1 MEWEESGGAYK
12 RLELPRRPKTLA
24 SATPEQKYWRRFK
37 TTAVTKAYAAV
48 HCVAFSPAAPYDFLS
63 TNSTRVQIYGNK
75 GKTLKR
81 TISRFKDI
89 VYTAS
94 FRGDGKLLVA
104 GGEEKDLKVFDAGTG
119 GMLRMMKGH
128 TRAVHA
134 TGFSDDK
141 VHLMSGGDD
150 ATVRFWDVSSGQA
163 TLTMEGHSDHVR
175 CLASNPASSDVWASG
190 SYDHTVRLWDVRSQ
204 GESVMS
210 VNHGQPVQA
219 TLILRGGGVL
229 VTAGGN
235 TMKVWDLLGGGKL
248 LQTMCNHSKPITC
261 LAQDGDGGRLLSGS
275 LDHHLKVY
283 DVQEY
288 KVRFSMDY
296 TQPILAMG
304 ISPDRN
310 TIAVGMSDGLLTVR
324 SRPLK
329 DLNPDQQAK
338 RRGGPRAGTFH
349 YFIRGQSQQA
359 DEDDY
364 RVERVRKQRLQPYDK
379 LLKAFNYGGALD
391 AALATGQAQVVASVL
406 QELYVRD
413 GVRLAL
419 SGRDVDALLPI
430 LKFLCKHITD
440 SHYTALLTDTSMTLL
455 DLYTVIIGRSELVDE
470 LLVKLRWRV
479 HEQVP
484 APLSHHAGSGVPASR
499 RREGVARALRLR
511 LRWRAACHRE
521 GLHGLMHT
529 RMCIHTRMHMRVI
542 HTHMCVYRD

>member
-1 MEWEESGGAYK
+1 VANAAEPRGEMEWEETGGAYK
-12 RLELPRRPKTLA
+12 RLELPRRPKTLE

-48 HCVAFSPAAPYDFLS
+48 HCVAFSPAAPFDFLT

-81 TISRFKDI
+81 TISRFKDV

-128 TRAVHA
+128 TRAVHTTA
-134 TGFSDDK
+134 FSDDK

-150 ATVRFWDVSSGQA
+150 ATVRFWDVSSGEA
-163 TLTMEGHSDHVR
+163 TLTLEGHTDHVR
-175 CLASNPASSDVWASG
+175 CLASNPASPDVWASG

-219 TLILRGGGVL
+219 TLMLPGGGVL

-248 LQTMCNHSKPITC
+248 LQTMSNHSKPITC
-261 LAQDGDGGRLLSGS
+261 LAMDGDGGRLLSGS

-296 TQPILAMG
+296 TQPILALG

-310 TIAVGMSDGLLTVR
+310 TIAVGMADGLLTVR

-329 DLNPDQQAK
+329 DVNPEQQSK

-419 SGRDVDALLPI
+419 SGRDEDALLPV
-430 LKFLCKHITD
+430 LNFLCKHITD
-440 SHYTALLTDTSMTLL
+440 STYTALLTDTSMTVL

-479 HEQVP
+479 HEQV
-484 APLSHHAGSGVPASR
+484 SCV
-499 RREGVARALRLR
+499 
-511 LRWRAACHRE
+511 CHTI
-521 GLHGLMHT
+521 GLFCHMNRSLLTFIGLF
-529 RMCIHTRMHMRVI
+529 CHMNRSLLTF
-542 HTHMCVYRD
+542 HRCLLTLDRSLLTLHRSLLPYE